1 MASISSNR
9 RLLDP
14 FSRYIFRIYANEI
27 SQAQGIVDWAVGKHG
42 VKRPAMTWLQSYL
55 GQ

>member
-27 SQAQGIVDWAVGKHG
+27 SQAQGIVDWAVGKQG
-42 VKRPAMTWLQSYL
+42 AKRPP
-55 GQ
+55 